1 MVPFKNKEGYQV
13 LEPSQCR
20 EMIEIY
26 FCSCKTILH
35 DYIQWL
41 HIASLYHNEL
51 NELKY
56 NL

>member
-13 LEPSQCR
+13 LEPAQCR

-35 DYIQWL
+35 DYIHWL